1 VAGVLRRRTWLIVGV
16 SLIGPL
22 LAAAATRVMAGPGS
36 SSPEIVTA
44 VAFLVSLAVG
54 CVVALLLEGPER
66 GLRNAAE
73 VEAVMGLPTLGVV
86 PVAAAQDGRV
96 HLAVG
101 REPATAYAGAVRSVL
116 DAIQAAGPCKVLLVT
131 STLPGEGK
139 TTLAVSLAALAALAG
154 RSGRVL
160 LIDLDLRQPNV
171 HRVLGHEAGAGLVE
185 HVMEG
190 RPLAEVLRRD
200 EATGIDFLPVGA
212 PTLDPSELIESQR
225 MRQLLET
232 GRAGYDLV
240 VIDCAPV
247 GIITDARIAAG
258 LADKTVFVVQWRAT
272 EARAAL
278 DGARAL
284 RDAGVEP
291 AGVVLTRAGP
301 A

>member
-22 LAAAATRVMAGPGS
+22 LAAAATRVMAEPGS

-66 GLRNAAE
+66 GLRSAAE

-86 PVAAAQDGRV
+86 PVATAQDGRV

-101 REPATAYAGAVRSVL
+101 REPASAYAGAVRSVL

-139 TTLAVSLAALAALAG
+139 TTLAVSLAALAG

-284 RDAGVEP
+284 RNAGVEP

>member
-1 VAGVLRRRTWLIVGV
+1 V
-16 SLIGPL
+16 S
-22 LAAAATRVMAGPGS
+22 
-36 SSPEIVTA
+36 
-44 VAFLVSLAVG
+44 
-54 CVVALLLEGPER
+54 
-66 GLRNAAE
+66 
-73 VEAVMGLPTLGVV
+73 
-86 PVAAAQDGRV
+86 
-96 HLAVG
+96 
-101 REPATAYAGAVRSVL
+101 
-116 DAIQAAGPCKVLLVT
+116 
-131 STLPGEGK
+131 
-139 TTLAVSLAALAALAG
+139 LAALAG

-284 RDAGVEP
+284 RNAGVEP

>member
-1 VAGVLRRRTWLIVGV
+1 
-16 SLIGPL
+16 
-22 LAAAATRVMAGPGS
+22 
-36 SSPEIVTA
+36 
-44 VAFLVSLAVG
+44 
-54 CVVALLLEGPER
+54 
-66 GLRNAAE
+66 
-73 VEAVMGLPTLGVV
+73 LGVV
-86 PVAAAQDGRV
+86 PVATAQDGRV

-139 TTLAVSLAALAALAG
+139 TTLAVSLAALAG

-258 LADKTVFVVQWRAT
+258 LADKTVFVVHWRVT

-291 AGVVLTRAGP
+291 AGVVLTRASP

>member
-1 VAGVLRRRTWLIVGV
+1 
-16 SLIGPL
+16 
-22 LAAAATRVMAGPGS
+22 
-36 SSPEIVTA
+36 
-44 VAFLVSLAVG
+44 
-54 CVVALLLEGPER
+54 
-66 GLRNAAE
+66 LRNAAE

-96 HLAVG
+96 HLAAG
-101 REPATAYAGAVRSVL
+101 REPATAYAGAVQSVL
-116 DAIQAAGPCKVLLVT
+116 DAVRAAGPCKVLLVT

-139 TTLAVSLAALAALAG
+139 TTLAVSLAALAG
-154 RSGRVL
+154 RSGRAL

-232 GRAGYDLV
+232 GRAQYDLV

-272 EARAAL
+272 EASAAL

>member
-1 VAGVLRRRTWLIVGV
+1 MHR
-16 SLIGPL
+16 
-22 LAAAATRVMAGPGS
+22 
-36 SSPEIVTA
+36 
-44 VAFLVSLAVG
+44 
-54 CVVALLLEGPER
+54 
-66 GLRNAAE
+66 
-73 VEAVMGLPTLGVV
+73 
-86 PVAAAQDGRV
+86 
-96 HLAVG
+96 AVG
-101 REPATAYAGAVRSVL
+101 REPATAYAGAMRSVL
-116 DAIQAAGPCKVLLVT
+116 DAIRAQAHAKVLLVT

-139 TTLAVSLAALAALAG
+139 TTLAVSLAALAG

-232 GRAGYDLV
+232 GRAEYDLV

-247 GIITDARIAAG
+247 GHHHRC
-258 LADKTVFVVQWRAT
+258 ADR
-272 EARAAL
+272 
-278 DGARAL
+278 G
-284 RDAGVEP
+284 
-291 AGVVLTRAGP
+291 RAGRQDGVRRAMADDRGP
-301 A
+301 CRP